1 MALNR
6 SEPKNHQQFSN
17 KLIMQFAVI
26 LSILL
31 PVNRASVA
39 MLRFYFAAEWM
50 FSNKAIM
57 LMRFVL
63 R

>member
-6 SEPKNHQQFSN
+6 PEPKNHQQFSN

-26 LSILL
+26 ISILL
-31 PVNRASVA
+31 PVYRALVA
-39 MLRFYFAAEWM
+39 MLRFYFAVKWM